1 MDSNVSFPEGW
12 TAPRELTEA
21 LPRKTRMAR
30 GGKQMAVGGT
40 LFLLIGSALL
50 LFYFR
55 EPVQEMART
64 AALRRGS
71 RETTGVVTRVR
82 SRYRNPDVVS
92 YTFTANGVALTGEC
106 SVPNDHVAGLREA
119 DPLPI
124 RFLSSNPA
132 INHPAAWEGP
142 DPHWW
147 VPCVFSMVFP
157 ACGFVL
163 IIGLRRD
170 RRLLAEGVPTAG
182 VVTKRSRGSR
192 GGYAMEYQFRTED
205 GRVAEGSGGCWNRPE
220 IGSTVC
226 VLYLPQNPRR
236 NKAYSELTYRVA
248 Q

>member
-12 TAPRELTEA
+12 TAPTELTGA

-40 LFLLIGSALL
+40 LFLLCGSAVL
-50 LFYFR
+50 LFCFR
-55 EPVQEMART
+55 EPAQEMART

-71 RETTGVVTRVR
+71 SETTGVVTRQWSKGR
-82 SRYRNPDVVS
+82 SGEMVS
-92 YTFTANGVALTGEC
+92 YTFTASGVAFTGEC
-106 SVPNDHVAGLREA
+106 SVPIGHLAGLREA

-132 INHPAAWEGP
+132 MNHPAGWEGP
-142 DPHWW
+142 DPDWW
-147 VPCVFSMVFP
+147 VPCVFSAVFP
-157 ACGFVL
+157 ACGIVL

-170 RRLLAEGVPTAG
+170 RQLLAEGVPTAG

>member
-1 MDSNVSFPEGW
+1 MGSNVSFPEGW
-12 TAPRELTEA
+12 TAPMELTGA
-21 LPRKTRMAR
+21 LPRKTRMATE
-30 GGKQMAVGGT
+30 GIKEFVFATM
-40 LFLLIGSALL
+40 LLLCGSALL
-50 LFYFR
+50 LFCFR
-55 EPVQEMART
+55 EPAQEMART

-71 RETTGVVTRVR
+71 RETTGVVTRLWSKGR
-82 SRYRNPDVVS
+82 SGEMVS
-92 YTFTANGVALTGEC
+92 YTFTANGVAFTGEC
-106 SVPNDHVAGLREA
+106 SVPVGHLAGLREA
-119 DPLPI
+119 DPLPV
-124 RFLSSNPA
+124 RFLSSNPT

-142 DPHWW
+142 DPRWW

-163 IIGLRRD
+163 IVGLRRG
-170 RRLLAEGVPTAG
+170 RQLLAEGVPTAG
-182 VVTKRSRGSR
+182 VVTKRSLGSR